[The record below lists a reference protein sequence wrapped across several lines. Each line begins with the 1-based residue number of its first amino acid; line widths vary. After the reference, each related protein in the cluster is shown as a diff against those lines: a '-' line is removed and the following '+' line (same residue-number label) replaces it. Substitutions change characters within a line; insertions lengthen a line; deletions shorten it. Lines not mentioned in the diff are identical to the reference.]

1 MAFVSIYNDENNAY
15 YRVNFDLKN
24 TVLDDGSGAYET
36 YLLVS
41 TNMRNSL
48 GAIQGTFKVK
58 TLDDVPPGETTAIN
72 FSNLCSKYITY
83 YLDQAELSK
92 SSSSSSSSEQ
102 YSSSSSSSS
111 SSEGHSQSS
120 SSSSSSSSLLG

>member
-24 TVLDDGSGAYET
+24 TVLNDGSGLYET
-36 YLLVS
+36 YLVVY
-41 TNMRNSL
+41 TDMRNSA
-48 GAIQGTFKVK
+48 GAVQPTFKVK
-58 TLDDVPPGETTAIN
+58 TLDDVPPGETTAID

-83 YLDQAELSK
+83 FMDQAELSK

-111 SSEGHSQSS
+111 SSEGRSESS
-120 SSSSSSSSLLG
+120 SSSSSSPGTP